1 MEGLPGK
8 GWCGAKPA
16 WDVLAGR
23 AGTGQQE
30 PAALGGLGFSQGLD
44 PSSFPAF
51 SQLFHLLG
59 ITEGLL
65 QIPAWS
71 LLQPGGNF
79 ACWAWRWDPGLRVD
93 VDPALELELCCIP
106 GVGSI
111 PLCALLNVFI
121 IFDSHFPS
129 WAVSW
134 CLQPWGRMG
143 IQPTALT
150 PGDITQG
157 WEKEDVSP
165 CGNHRQ
171 F

>member
-111 PLCALLNVFI
+111 PALC
-121 IFDSHFPS
+121 PS
-129 WAVSW
+129 
-134 CLQPWGRMG
+134 
-143 IQPTALT
+143 
-150 PGDITQG
+150 
-157 WEKEDVSP
+157 KYF
-165 CGNHRQ
+165 HY